1 MRSKPGSPGLAF
13 VRPLMRSTMNKGN
26 MNKNWYAKTT
36 NAGSP
41 HEQGL
46 IADEKTGKSIAIS
59 YDPKGAALLAAAPDL
74 LAANVSASE
83 SLKHFIETNLWPSGV
98 CAADVYSILKEAEIK
113 AGGKS

>member
-1 MRSKPGSPGLAF
+1 
-13 VRPLMRSTMNKGN
+13 MNKGN
-26 MNKNWYAKTT
+26 MNKNWYTKTT
-36 NAGSP
+36 NTGSP

-46 IADEKTGKSIAIS
+46 IVDEKTGANIAVS
-59 YDPKGAALLAAAPDL
+59 YNPKHAALIAAAPDL

-83 SLKHFIETNLWPSGV
+83 SLKHFIATNLWPSGV